1 MSIRQIK
8 YNRDIDSRARL
19 RYNIIKERY
28 FIKGMH
34 LENIAKDIGM
44 SLSGAE
50 KIASKISKE
59 LNSTKRELQGEALDD
74 PLIAYRKQKRTQEIV
89 EIKLFYTMKQAVRDG
104 FKQPNVY
111 HSLHHQTCT
120 YRERSNWYFCL
131 AKDFDASECADV
143 KMRREI
149 RQIKMKNICK

>member
-8 YNRDIDSRARL
+8 HNRDIDNRARL

-34 LENIAKDIGM
+34 LKNIAKDIGT

-59 LNSTKRELQGEALDD
+59 FNCTKREMQGEALDD
-74 PLIAYRKQKRTQEIV
+74 PLVAYRKRHGEIV
-89 EIKLFYTMKQAVRDG
+89 EVKLFYTMKQAVRDG

-111 HSLHHQTCT
+111 YSLQHQTYT
-120 YRERSNWYFCL
+120 HRERSNWYFCL
-131 AKDFDASECADV
+131 VKDFDASECDDV
-143 KMRREI
+143 KIRREI